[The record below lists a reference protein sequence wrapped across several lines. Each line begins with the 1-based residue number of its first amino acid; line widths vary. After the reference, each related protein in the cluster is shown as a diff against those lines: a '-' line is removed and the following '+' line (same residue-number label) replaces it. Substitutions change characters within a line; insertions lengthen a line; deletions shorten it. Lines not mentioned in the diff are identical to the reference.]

1 MNKNHFNVWEFKQVL
16 DLAEK
21 DPISARVLYEEYLK
35 KYPDD
40 YSAYTYYC
48 SNLITLGELELAE
61 KVLNYVEKEYVKK
74 NSFNKKYRIEK
85 FEYNLF
91 FVRIKLLSYQ
101 EKYEELYKLCVKN
114 ISRVVDKS
122 LNSVWFY
129 SKKRT
134 GRLNDEKR
142 DVNSYLFKQIVRY
155 EESDFYKHIEKH
167 LSSYN
172 ENVDV
177 PNSTVFEENF
187 PLKEVVE
194 EIKKYIPSD
203 KRLFLG
209 FYDDI
214 YYFKYDECGRENKK
228 LVNYF
233 KVVCLHNSQDFI
245 TMCPM
250 NCDENL
256 PYIDLNYMKKEEP
269 SKVKRLS
276 QIDRFNQRYNIKK

>member
-16 DLAEK
+16 NLAET
-21 DPISARVLYEEYLK
+21 DPISARVLYEEYLR
-35 KYPDD
+35 KYPED
-40 YSAYTYYC
+40 YSAYPYYC

-61 KVLNYVEKEYVKK
+61 KVLKYVEKEYMK
-74 NSFNKKYRIEK
+74 NDSFNKKYRIEK

-91 FVRIKLLSYQ
+91 FARVKLLSYQ

-134 GRLNDEKR
+134 GRLNNEKR

-155 EESDFYKHIEKH
+155 EEKDFLNHIKKH
-167 LSSYN
+167 LSEYN
-172 ENVDV
+172 ENLEI
-177 PNSTVFEENF
+177 PSATIFEENF
-187 PLKEVVE
+187 PINEVVE

-214 YYFKYDECGRENKK
+214 YYFKYDGCGRVDKR

-233 KVVCLHNSQDFI
+233 KVVCLHNSTDFI
-245 TMCPM
+245 TMCPV
-250 NCDENL
+250 NGNDNL
-256 PYIDLNYMKKEEP
+256 PHIDLNYMIKED
-269 SKVKRLS
+269 STKVKRMS
-276 QIDRFNQRYNIKK
+276 QIDKFNQRYKKN

>member
-1 MNKNHFNVWEFKQVL
+1 MNKNHFNVWEFKQAL
-16 DLAEK
+16 ELGEI

-35 KYPDD
+35 KYPED
-40 YSAYTYYC
+40 YSAYPYYC
-48 SNLITLGELELAE
+48 SNLITLGEFELAE
-61 KVLNYVEKEYVKK
+61 KVLSYVEKEYIKD
-74 NSFNKKYRIEK
+74 NSFNKRDRIEK

-91 FVRIKLLSYQ
+91 FAKIKLLSYQ

-155 EESDFYKHIEKH
+155 KESDFYKHIEKH
-167 LSSYN
+167 LSVYN
-172 ENVDV
+172 QNIDI
-177 PNSTVFEENF
+177 PNNAIFEENF
-187 PLKEVVE
+187 PLKDIVE

-209 FYDDI
+209 FYDDV
-214 YYFKYDECGRENKK
+214 YYFKYDQCGRSDKRM
-228 LVNYF
+228 VNYF

-245 TMCPM
+245 TMYPVSG
-250 NCDENL
+250 NDNL

-269 SKVKRLS
+269 AKVKRIS